1 MLNRLFVIA
10 CVTMAF
16 AQMVWAET
24 TKRFFVMIPPEM
36 EEWMSSVPMLSM
48 DGGVTGKPM
57 KAVDDMCGWF
67 SYTFAD
73 GEVTD
78 DVVLYRSDDP
88 DREDMI
94 GVNGNWEVAAKA
106 QPIPLGMIFGMGVD
120 SLFFVPDENQ
130 KTNDDGYYY
139 SAADV
144 DGIEGTCTY
153 TLAAVIYDTDPSLH
167 PAFSCF
173 VDDGKGGADWT
184 ADCQTDASARK
195 ALQNCL
201 GVTPGMVEE
210 TLGTDKKPKLNKSS
224 AKGMACFQSAELF
237 DLMFTETSGVNEMS
251 CYDIPLKRSADGR
264 WKFDSDYDGNEGGV
278 QGGFFP
284 LEYTGMTSA
293 QVDAR
298 ILEMGGYP
306 LSAAR
311 TKHPAQGPVPVY
323 SWLREVDD
331 SENVPLFDL
340 MCNGY
345 GWDGGINCAT
355 HFADGSD
362 LKGITYHGTKIT
374 DNNIWCWGDYCNA
387 EVPADWP
394 KYVAGSETSGGT
406 IPRWQSGDVTTA
418 TASTTVGRNQHF
430 CFESHASFTYKENL
444 HFGFS
449 GNDDAWVFIGGKLA
463 VDLGGMHLP
472 APAYVNL
479 DKITD
484 AQGNAFVV
492 GNKYDLDIFFCNRRT
507 PMSNVRIST
516 NMYIVQ
522 KVAIDVKGSK
532 NPSKPSETFYNV
544 CYTKTGDGSCASA
557 ISNQSE
563 INKYCGDQII
573 SAGLPITFTLVK
585 GNAINSP
592 AEFTDV
598 AGGVHNCGIDLSNP
612 AAPKVDKDNI
622 CGLGGGRYTLFVNI
636 EGKSKKVATFRMT
649 GDVDVVYANATIVDT
664 TGAPT
669 GAKINLKATAMA
681 GDKVPVYISNVA
693 PADNGVE
700 VSPDD
705 AVGVEYTLSPDNM
718 MTVYEKVLDPV
729 SGNYKYDRIVSGT
742 KRTIGASGIDTVYAT
757 VDMDDMDAAIK
768 TFKISV
774 AGRDN
779 AMAIKFYLPQ
789 ISFIEKIPEVGEVAM
804 STKGLMPNADGSYE
818 EYWVGSIYDMYLAV
832 LKPNDDGSY
841 SPCLEECNGLTIHK
855 SSLTS
860 PKIDFVSDAAVFN
873 DGYATISIRSYV
885 EYRWDT
891 NPTIHNPATIVAE
904 YNDFVQAKFSPIFF
918 RNPPVPIPV
927 MADVFDVH
935 GTLPEQEFNIPA
947 PYFDMN
953 KEYLDGIG
961 DSVAIYYERPLHK
974 DSLPTKICIMWDS
987 TSAEEHNPVAEG
999 FSNISKD
1006 ISILCNELV
1015 TVSASNIDCSNPV
1028 EVNGVAG
1035 YCPNLITIGG
1045 LKLSEKVKTSGVGK
1059 IYSYNIFKDKGK
1071 DVKQGFV
1078 GSLVDRIA
1086 PVPLRAE
1093 VRSVMK
1099 NDKMLD
1105 LDSLVVVLSEPV
1117 QIASSSNRKYSLDFY
1132 LNSAIDLAES
1142 NRFIS
1147 ALGGTEKVT
1156 AEADP
1161 MISTNA
1167 KTGEGRIKFMYRRG
1181 NVSPHE
1187 GDYLRL
1193 GGDLANILW
1202 SDDADITAL
1211 GADSLRAAADTAYH
1225 WNSPTAYNETN
1236 RLPSRWIPI
1245 KGGYVYDIDN
1255 PDIEFAEPTFRVVM
1269 TAPFQFTIVLDWAS
1283 TGSANKK
1290 YAVMDMQGRILQ
1302 QGTIASAE
1310 TVVPVLTSGSYIV
1323 KVGRG
1328 KRLVNVH

>member
-1 MLNRLFVIA
+1 MFNRLFLASAVLA
-10 CVTMAF
+10 L
-16 AQMVWAET
+16 AQMVWAGNA
-24 TKRFFVMIPPEM
+24 KYFFVMIPPEM

-78 DVVLYRSDDP
+78 NVVLYRSDDP
-88 DREDMI
+88 SREDMI
-94 GVNGNWEVAAKA
+94 GVNGNWETAAKA
-106 QPIPLGMIFGMGVD
+106 QPIPLGMIFDMGVD

-144 DGIEGTCTY
+144 SGIAGTCSY
-153 TLAAVIYDTDPSLH
+153 SLAAVIYDTDPSLH
-167 PAFSCF
+167 PAFSCY
-173 VDDGKGGADWT
+173 VDDGTGNSDWD
-184 ADCQTDASARK
+184 ADCQIDASAKK

-210 TLGTDKKPKLNKSS
+210 TLGADKKPKLNKSS

-251 CYDIPLKRSADGR
+251 CYDMPFKRSADGR
-264 WKFDSDYDGNEGGV
+264 WKFDSDYDGNGPRETV
-278 QGGFFP
+278 GGFFP
-284 LEYTGMTSA
+284 REYSGMTSA
-293 QVDAR
+293 QVDAMV
-298 ILEMGGYP
+298 IAAGSTP
-306 LSAAR
+306 LPAAR
-311 TKHPAQGPVPVY
+311 TKHPAQGPAPLY

-331 SENVPLFDL
+331 SENASVFDL
-340 MCNGY
+340 MCNGS

-355 HFADGSD
+355 HFASGND
-362 LKGITYHGTKIT
+362 LKGVTYHGRKIE
-374 DNNIWCWGDYCNA
+374 NIWCWGDYCFD
-387 EVPADWP
+387 EIPSEWP
-394 KYVAGSETSGGT
+394 TYSKGTEKTVARSVDGA
-406 IPRWQSGDVTTA
+406 IPRWESGDVTTS

-430 CFESHASFTYKENL
+430 CFESHAQFTYKQNL
-444 HFGFS
+444 RFSFS
-449 GNDDAWVFIGGKLA
+449 GNDDIWVFIGGKLA

-472 APAYVNL
+472 APAYVDL
-479 DKITD
+479 SKVTD
-484 AQGNAFVV
+484 ATGNKLVV
-492 GNKYDLDIFFCNRRT
+492 GDKYDLDIFFCNRRT
-507 PMSNVRIST
+507 PMSNVRVAT

-522 KVAIDVKGSK
+522 RTAIDVKGSK
-532 NPSKPSETFYNV
+532 NPSKPSETSYNV
-544 CYTKTGDGSCASA
+544 CYTKTGDGSCAAALSG
-557 ISNQSE
+557 SGKDE
-563 INKYCGDQII
+563 KYCGDQMI
-573 SAGLPITFTLVK
+573 SAGLMPTYTLVK
-585 GNAINSP
+585 GNTITSP
-592 AEFTDV
+592 AEFADV
-598 AGGVHNCGIDLSNP
+598 KGGLHNCGIDLTNP
-612 AAPKVDKDNI
+612 AAPKIDKDNI

-649 GDVDVVYANATIVDT
+649 GDVDVVYADATIVDT

-669 GAKINLKATAMA
+669 GSKINLKASAMA
-681 GDKVPVYISNVA
+681 GDLVPVYISSVA

-700 VSPDD
+700 IFPDD

-729 SGNYKYDRIVSGT
+729 SGSYKYDRIVSGT
-742 KRTIGASGIDTVYAT
+742 KRTIGASGIDTVYVT

-774 AGRDN
+774 SGRQN
-779 AMAIKFYLPQ
+779 AMTINFYLTQ
-789 ISFIEKIPEVGEVAM
+789 ISFIQKIPEAGEVAI

-818 EYWVGSIYDMYLAV
+818 EYWVGSIYDMYLAIV
-832 LKPNDDGSY
+832 KPNPDGTY
-841 SPCLEECNGLTIHK
+841 SPCIEECNGLVIHK
-855 SSLTS
+855 GAGTS
-860 PKIDFVSDAAVFN
+860 PKIDFIPEETSFDN
-873 DGYATISIRSYV
+873 GYAKISVRSLV
-885 EYRWDT
+885 KYRWDT
-891 NPTIHNPATIVAE
+891 NPTVHNPATIVAE
-904 YNDFVQAKFSPIFF
+904 YNDFVQAFF
-918 RNPPVPIPV
+918 TPMYFRDPPVPFPV
-927 MADVFDVH
+927 LADVFDVH
-935 GTLPEQEFNIPA
+935 GSLPEQEFNIPA

-987 TSAEEHNPVAEG
+987 TSAEEHDPVAEG
-999 FSNISKD
+999 FSNIPNDS
-1006 ISILCNELV
+1006 SILCNELV
-1015 TVSASNIDCSNPV
+1015 TVSASNIDCANPV

-1059 IYSYNIFKDKGK
+1059 VYSYTVFEDKGK
-1071 DVKQGFV
+1071 EIKQGFA
-1078 GSLVDRIA
+1078 GALADRIA
-1086 PVPLRAE
+1086 PVPLRAQIRT
-1093 VRSVMK
+1093 VRGGA
-1099 NDKMLD
+1099 LD
-1105 LDSLVVVLSEPV
+1105 LDSLVVVMSEPV
-1117 QIASSSNRKYSLDFY
+1117 KILTTSNRKNSLDFY

-1147 ALGGTEKVT
+1147 ALGGTEKVS

-1181 NVSPHE
+1181 NVSPHV

-1202 SDDADITAL
+1202 SDDANVSSV
-1211 GADSLRAAADTAYH
+1211 GVDSLRAAADAAYH
-1225 WNSPTAYNETN
+1225 WNSPTAYNETK

-1245 KGGYVYDIDN
+1245 KGDIDIN
-1255 PDIEFAEPTFRVVM
+1255 SPNIDFAEPTFRVVM
-1269 TAPFQFTIVLDWAS
+1269 TAPFQFTIVLDWES
-1283 TGSANKK
+1283 NGSALKK
-1290 YAVMDMQGRILQ
+1290 YAVMDLQGRILQ
-1302 QGTIASAE
+1302 QGTITSAE
-1310 TVVPVLTSGSYIV
+1310 TVVPVLTSGSYVV
-1323 KVGRG
+1323 KVGHG